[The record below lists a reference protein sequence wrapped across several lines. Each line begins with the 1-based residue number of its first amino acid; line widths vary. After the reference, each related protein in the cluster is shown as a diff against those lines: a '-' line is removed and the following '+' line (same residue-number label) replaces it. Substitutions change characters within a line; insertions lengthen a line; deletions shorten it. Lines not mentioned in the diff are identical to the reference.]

1 MNLQQFFIILFARRR
16 EALYTLLGTVAV
28 TIVLSLVLPTQYK
41 ASTDIVI
48 DVKSPD
54 PVAGMVL
61 PALVLPGYM
70 ATQVDIINSDRVAWR
85 VVKLLKLDENADI
98 KQQWQDETEGKGTI
112 ENWLA
117 KLLQK
122 KLDVKPSRES
132 NVVTISYKAGDPK
145 FAAAL
150 ANAFAQA
157 YIDTNIEL
165 QVEPARQYAKWFQEQ
180 GRTAREQLGR
190 ARASLSDYQ
199 QKSGIVAAD
208 QRLDAEVAKLNDL
221 TAQLTLSQTQSA
233 DAQSKQKAA
242 AGDTLPEV
250 MQSPLIQGLKS
261 NIAQLEGK
269 LHEMAGNLGHNHPQY
284 KRTEA
289 ELASMKQQLDAE
301 TRRIGESVTTT
312 SRISRGK
319 ETELRAAIEEQKQKI
334 LQLNAQR
341 DQVLVLQQEADNAQK
356 AYDAV
361 AQRQMQSEM
370 QSKMVQTNVSVLT
383 PAAEPIDPSFPRI
396 GLNLLLAVFL
406 GGMLGIGVALAKE
419 TMNRRIRSGDD
430 VTTILELPVLALV
443 EKPQAKSVKWWQRI
457 PDLLRARRPAR
468 LPA

>member
-1 MNLQQFFIILFARRR
+1 
-16 EALYTLLGTVAV
+16 
-28 TIVLSLVLPTQYK
+28 
-41 ASTDIVI
+41 
-48 DVKSPD
+48 
-54 PVAGMVL
+54 
-61 PALVLPGYM
+61 
-70 ATQVDIINSDRVAWR
+70 
-85 VVKLLKLDENADI
+85 
-98 KQQWQDETEGKGTI
+98 
-112 ENWLA
+112 
-117 KLLQK
+117 
-122 KLDVKPSRES
+122 
-132 NVVTISYKAGDPK
+132 
-145 FAAAL
+145 
-150 ANAFAQA
+150 
-157 YIDTNIEL
+157 
-165 QVEPARQYAKWFQEQ
+165 
-180 GRTAREQLGR
+180 
-190 ARASLSDYQ
+190 
-199 QKSGIVAAD
+199 
-208 QRLDAEVAKLNDL
+208 
-221 TAQLTLSQTQSA
+221 
-233 DAQSKQKAA
+233 
-242 AGDTLPEV
+242 
-250 MQSPLIQGLKS
+250 
-261 NIAQLEGK
+261 
-269 LHEMAGNLGHNHPQY
+269 
-284 KRTEA
+284 
-289 ELASMKQQLDAE
+289 MKQQLDAE